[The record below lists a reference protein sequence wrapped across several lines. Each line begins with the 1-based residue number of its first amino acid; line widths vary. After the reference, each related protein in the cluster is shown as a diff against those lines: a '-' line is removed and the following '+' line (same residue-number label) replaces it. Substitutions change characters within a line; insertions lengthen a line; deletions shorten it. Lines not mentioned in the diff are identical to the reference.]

1 MRVFVILPA
10 AGLGTRM
17 AAGNVTPGAP
27 KQFLELRGTPILIH
41 TLRAFAELPS
51 VAAVY
56 IAVRK
61 PEISRL
67 QALLEAHGFGSSTQT
82 LARRASA
89 TRWRP
94 SMAVTTISFWCMT
107 RFGHSFLQQ

>member
-17 AAGNVTPGAP
+17 AAGNATPGAP

-41 TLRAFAELPS
+41 TLRAFTTLPS

-61 PEISRL
+61 PEIARL
-67 QALLEAHGFGSSTQT
+67 RALLDQYEIGTAHIPVHIIEGGDTRQASV
-82 LARRASA
+82 ARA
-89 TRWRP
+89 
-94 SMAVTTISFWCMT
+94 
-107 RFGHSFLQQ
+107 L

>member
-17 AAGNVTPGAP
+17 AAGNATPGAP

-41 TLRAFAELPS
+41 TLRAFTTLPS

-61 PEISRL
+61 REVARL
-67 QALLEAHGFGSSTQT
+67 QALLDQHQSSGRIYIIEGGDTRQSSVANALAAVEGSD
-82 LARRASA
+82 
-89 TRWRP
+89 
-94 SMAVTTISFWCMT
+94 
-107 RFGHSFLQQ
+107 